1 MNETHDETCDLDDD
15 CSCEAVEDSTGAD
28 DEFQDGMTWADD
40 VPLMCGV
47 ENPEVCESCT

>member
-1 MNETHDETCDLDDD
+1 MPP
-15 CSCEAVEDSTGAD
+15 EDKPAAQVTESEPVPID

-47 ENPEVCESCT
+47 ENPDICESCQ